1 MKLKTSIIT
10 EPIEITNRKGE
21 VIKTIPVTIDLLSA
35 CDQIVKHRAAL
46 IGVQADTPHE
56 VIGRITISLFTAVFG
71 EKVVHELLEHYS
83 DSYEAMFADITPYLA
98 EIVFPAIE
106 EIRKR
111 GIEAKKALKN

>member
-21 VIKTIPVTIDLLSA
+21 VVKTIPVYIDTLAS
-35 CDQIVKHRAAL
+35 CDQITKHRADL
-46 IGVQADTPHE
+46 VNVNDGTPHE
-56 VIGRITISLFTAVFG
+56 VIGRIVIALFTAAFG
-71 EKVVHELLEHYS
+71 EKVVAELLDWYQ

-98 EIVFPAIE
+98 EVVFPAIE

-111 GIEAKKALKN
+111 GIATKKALKH